1 MSFGPFRL
9 AGARLRVTITSAY
22 RLTALPPLSRPR
34 PHRLLIHL
42 DRKPHR
48 LVPLDLE
55 DEHLSRRRH
64 RGEAAV
70 ASVGEL
76 GWRLI
81 RGLRDEAFAV
91 LANRDRE
98 VVRSIGAHVPLPV
111 RDRDRER
118 TRGRDVERD
127 TRDRERG

>member
-22 RLTALPPLSRPR
+22 RLTALPPVSRPR

-42 DRKPHR
+42 DRKPHH

-70 ASVGEL
+70 ASVGER
-76 GWRLI
+76 GCRLI
-81 RGLRDEAFAV
+81 RGVRGESFAV
-91 LANRDRE
+91 LANRDRG
-98 VVRSIGAHVPLPV
+98 VVRRIGAYVPPPV
-111 RDRDRER
+111 ADRSRER
-118 TRGRDVERD
+118 PPRR
-127 TRDRERG
+127 